1 MFIKING
8 KSLKISEE
16 TTLGAFL
23 ADNNI
28 NPRKVV
34 IELNRDI
41 IREASLDKVII
52 KENDTIE
59 ILSLVGGG

>member
-28 NPRKVV
+28 NSRKVV

-41 IREASLDKVII
+41 IRETSLDKVII

>member
-8 KSLKISEE
+8 KRLEISEE
-16 TTLGAFL
+16 ITLGVFL

-28 NPRKVV
+28 NSRKVV

-41 IREASLDKVII
+41 MPETSLAKVII
-52 KENDTIE
+52 KENDIIE

>member
-8 KSLKISEE
+8 KRLEISEE